1 MDYIEADGT
10 FRRAMRDLDVP
21 FLKRWILW
29 GAVRWGALV
38 KQGGRKGWLKEAP
51 RVLLISAVALPIVV
65 PPAVVV
71 GAALVVFYVVELI
84 VWVPLKL
91 TEMVKRATG
100 IGAPPKRANA
110 PRLTW
115 KL

>member
-1 MDYIEADGT
+1 M
-10 FRRAMRDLDVP
+10 
-21 FLKRWILW
+21 
-29 GAVRWGALV
+29 
-38 KQGGRKGWLKEAP
+38 
-51 RVLLISAVALPIVV
+51 ALPIVL